1 MKKIVFLGCENSH
14 SAMFINFIKGDEKY
28 KDIEIVGVYSH
39 DETAAKNLSEKF
51 GVPVMSTY
59 DEAVGKVDGIV
70 VTARHG
76 DNHYKYAKPYIAEG
90 MTMFIDK
97 PITVNEEESV
107 QFMRE
112 CKQTGVKI
120 TGGSCLRFDAWVSE
134 IATDNQSEENGKT
147 LGGYVRCPISL
158 NNPNGGFFFYAQHLV
173 ETVQVAFG
181 RNIRS
186 VYAKKSGKTLQVL
199 FHYEDYTVSGTFADE
214 CYNSYYVARLTENA
228 VKGKEFTVDGKNPCF
243 KAEWDEFY
251 NILSGANQVAS
262 YQDFISPVYVMNAIA
277 RAMESGKEETV
288 KEYEV

>member
-39 DETAAKNLSEKF
+39 DETAAKNLSEKY

-97 PITVNEEESV
+97 PITINEEESV

-251 NILSGANQVAS
+251 NILSGSNQVAS